1 MLWTISCVDKPNTAA
16 IREQHLKPHR
26 EYLQSQKGILVLAG
40 ATQNDEGTEPI
51 GSLFVVNVGSRAD
64 AKKFSDGDPFTQNG
78 VFSSVTITRM
88 RKGQWN
94 PEAAEGA

>member
-1 MLWTISCVDKPNTAA
+1 MLWTISCVDKANTAA
-16 IREQHLKPHR
+16 IREQHLLPHR
-26 EYLQSQKGILVLAG
+26 AYLQSQKGILVLAG
-40 ATQNDEGTEPI
+40 ATQSDDGKDAI
-51 GSLFVVNVGSRAD
+51 GSLFVVNVGSRD
-64 AKKFSDGDPFTQNG
+64 EAKAFSDGDPFTQAG

>member
-1 MLWTISCVDKPNTAA
+1 MLWTVSCVDKANTAA
-16 IREQHLKPHR
+16 IREEHLLPHR
-26 EYLQSQKGILVLAG
+26 AYLQSQKGILVLAG
-40 ATQNDEGTEPI
+40 ATQSDDGKQAI
-51 GSLFVVNVGSRAD
+51 GSLFVVNVGSREE
-64 AKKFSDGDPFTQNG
+64 AKAFSDGDPFTQAG